1 MAIRSSKSRREV
13 LGGLASGV
21 ATMATMPIGL
31 AGAIRRT
38 PSQTRGPF
46 YPMTKPVD
54 QDADLTV
61 IAGRSGKAQGQV
73 IYISGRVLGSHGKP
87 LAGARIEI
95 WQANTHGR
103 YTHPGDTNPA
113 PLDPNFDGFARFTT
127 DAHGRYAFKSIKPGG
142 YPQGVSGPMRP
153 PHIHFEVQGPG
164 NRLATQLYFAGESLN
179 EGDRLLASEGV
190 NRDALIV
197 KLAPSGS
204 DLDPGSLSG
213 NWDIVLADG

>member
-1 MAIRSSKSRREV
+1 MTGRSSKSRREV

-21 ATMATMPIGL
+21 ASLAAMPSAL
-31 AGAIRRT
+31 AETIRRT

-46 YPMTKPVD
+46 YPLSKPVD

-73 IYISGRVLGSHGKP
+73 IYISGRVLNSQGKP

-103 YTHPGDTNPA
+103 YAHPGDTHEA
-113 PLDPNFDGFARFTT
+113 PLDPNFEGFARLTT
-127 DAHGRYAFKSIKPGG
+127 DAQGRYAFKSIKPGG

-164 NRLATQLYFAGESLN
+164 NRLATQLYFAGEALN
-179 EGDRLLASEGV
+179 ERDRLLASEGE

-197 KLAPSGS
+197 KLAPSGAA
-204 DLDPGSLSG
+204 LDAGSLSG